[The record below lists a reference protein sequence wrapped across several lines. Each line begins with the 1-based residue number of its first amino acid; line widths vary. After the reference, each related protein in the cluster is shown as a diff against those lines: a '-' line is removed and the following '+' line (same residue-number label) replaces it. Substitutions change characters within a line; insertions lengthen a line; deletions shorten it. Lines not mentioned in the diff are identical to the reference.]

1 MAKTERQALKAEE
14 RPYGQLCPDVRTDA
28 RMLTWRSHKFF
39 FLPTEVFPDVN
50 I

>member
-1 MAKTERQALKAEE
+1 MAKTERQVLKAEE
-14 RPYGQLCPDVRTDA
+14 SPCCQLCPDVRTDA
-28 RMLTWRSHKFF
+28 RMFTWQSYKFF